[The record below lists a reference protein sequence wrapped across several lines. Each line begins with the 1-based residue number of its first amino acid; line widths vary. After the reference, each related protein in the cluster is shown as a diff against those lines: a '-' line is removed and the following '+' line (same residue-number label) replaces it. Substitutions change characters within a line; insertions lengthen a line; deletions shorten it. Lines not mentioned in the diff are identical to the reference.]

1 MRENSSPW
9 IYQLNKERKT
19 QKITDDVSTDVVIVG
34 GGISGIATAFFIL
47 KYTDKRVVL
56 CDRAKI
62 GHGATGHNAGQIV
75 SYFERPFKDLV
86 SEFGLEMA
94 TAGQRDVENAWQLLD
109 EMYTDAS
116 LDMPVSRFEG
126 HMGIRTKEQLAAYLE
141 DIQLRVQGGLS
152 RETLRVASELSDVYQ
167 DTLVV
172 FKGLYEYVP
181 HEEILNLLET
191 ENKEFIACL
200 SFPKGV
206 TNSALFVQEIA
217 TYLQQRYQDRFVLFE
232 HTNVSKI
239 ILKGKSVLLD
249 TGTHTINAEKIVLC
263 TNGFENFSIFTEEG
277 LELHK
282 KFHARVYSQV
292 AYMSGYTEDFVRPPT
307 AISYLEES
315 VPGAEAEYNYLTRRP
330 FEIDPNVK
338 HNLVCVGGPTSPL
351 YNEINYTENDE
362 YPERAIEEIDTFLRT
377 TYKHSDKKS
386 PEYKFTWHGLMG
398 YTKNYVR
405 MIGPDPSHGELLYN
419 LGCNGIGIL
428 PSLCGAKK
436 ISDNLLGKPS
446 LPSMF
451 DVRE

>member
-19 QKITDDVSTDVVIVG
+19 QKVTHDIATNIVIVG

-47 KYTDKRVVL
+47 KYTNKNVVL
-56 CDRAKI
+56 CDRSRI

-86 SEFGLEMA
+86 SEFGLEMVA
-94 TAGQRDVENAWQLLD
+94 RGQKDVENAWQLLD

-116 LDMPVSRFEG
+116 LDLPVSRFEG
-126 HMGIRTKEQLAAYLE
+126 HMGIRTKEQLIAYLE
-141 DIQLRVQGGLS
+141 DMKLRVQGGLS
-152 RETLRVASELSDVYQ
+152 QETLRVALELSDVYQ
-167 DTLVV
+167 DVLMQYPH
-172 FKGLYEYVP
+172 LYVYAP
-181 HEEILNLLET
+181 HTEILNLLET
-191 ENKEFIACL
+191 ENRKFIASL

-217 TYLQQRYQDRFVLFE
+217 LYLQETYKDRFSLFE
-232 HTNVSKI
+232 DTNISKVV
-239 ILKGKSVLLD
+239 LKGTSVLLD
-249 TGTHTINAEKIVLC
+249 AGLHTVSAEKIVLC
-263 TNGFENFSIFTEEG
+263 TNGFESFSIFTEEG
-277 LELHK
+277 LELNK
-282 KFHARVYSQV
+282 KFHARVYSQI
-292 AYMSGYTEDFVRPPT
+292 AYMSGYTENLIHPPA
-307 AISYLEES
+307 AISYLENDI
-315 VPGAEAEYNYLTRRP
+315 PGAEAEYNYLTRRP
-330 FEIDPNVK
+330 FEIEKDTQ

-351 YNEINYTENDE
+351 YNEITYTENDE
-362 YPERAIEEIDTFLRT
+362 YPEQAIENLDTFLQT
-377 TYKHSDKKS
+377 TYKHAQGKS

-436 ISDNLLGKPS
+436 ISENILGVPS